1 MKRYVGA
8 RAAACVVSLAV
19 ALIAG
24 SVVPQAGAA
33 EKPGSSTSVSA
44 SSVSA
49 DTLTVSQPDATGGVI
64 VGVPSSFDRS
74 DEAAAPFEVDV
85 KQGSK
90 TVRVAATRRTSG
102 LALALVLDTSGS
114 MRGEPLAAAKKAAL
128 QFIDALPADAQVS
141 VSSFGATVKAGT
153 PFGTDKAVARRTVLG
168 LRAKGETAMRDA
180 VVAAIDSLRPVT
192 GRKAIV
198 VLSDGADTASKTDR
212 VATLTQVARAG
223 IGVHPIILRS
233 QGAAADA
240 GGEDPAAELIAIAGA
255 TRGIAVNTPSAAELG
270 SAFAQVAGI
279 VGSPLTF
286 TLPASV
292 DPAVPF
298 GVTVV
303 RRFAAGSQQWT
314 GSFGDVLVV
323 SSEPAFVAPV
333 ETIPAAV
340 AVAPAAAPA
349 VVADPV
355 QSGRGWLYLGTGS
368 LLALVALGAWF
379 VATMR
384 PRRRL
389 AAEFGVAHDPLL
401 TSLSGAVENV
411 AERLVKRHDSKGRLR
426 NLLEGTGWS
435 IDPGGF
441 LAAVGLSTIAAA
453 LLLLGVAGLL
463 WFMVALVV
471 VPAIAYLVVRIAADR
486 RRDLFESQFEG
497 TLQLMSNSL
506 RAGYGVN
513 QAMDTVARESASPT
527 SDEFLRALQEAR
539 LGQDQIVA
547 LRAMAQRVRSSDL
560 DWVID
565 AIEVN
570 REVGGSLMELFAS
583 VADTVRARAR
593 LARQVK
599 ALSAEGRLSAVVLV
613 LLPFVM
619 MGLLALI
626 NPNYIGA
633 LTGSDSGRVILLV
646 AAGFMGI
653 GVLWL
658 KKIVKVTL

>member
-1 MKRYVGA
+1 MKQRIGA
-8 RAAACVVSLAV
+8 RAAVGVVSLAV
-19 ALIAG
+19 ALMVG

-33 EKPGSSTSVSA
+33 EKPGSSISVTA
-44 SSVSA
+44 SSESGEA
-49 DTLTVSQPDATGGVI
+49 LSVSQPDANRSVI
-64 VGVPSSFDRS
+64 VGVPSSFDRAE
-74 DEAAAPFEVDV
+74 EAAAPFEVDV

-90 TVRVAATRRTSG
+90 TFRVAATRRTSA

-141 VSSFGATVKAGT
+141 VSSFGATVKTGT
-153 PFGTDKAVARRTVLG
+153 PFGTDKAVARRTVLA
-168 LRAKGETAMRDA
+168 LRARGETAMRDA
-180 VVAAIDSLRPVT
+180 VLAAVASLQPVA

-198 VLSDGADTASKTDR
+198 VLSDGADTVSKADR
-212 VATLTQVARAG
+212 VAALAQVTQAG
-223 IGVHPIILRS
+223 IGVHPIILGS
-233 QGAAADA
+233 LVAAADA
-240 GGEDPAAELIAIAGA
+240 AGEDPAAELAAIASA
-255 TRGIAVNTPSAAELG
+255 TAGTAVRTPSTAELG

-279 VGSPLTF
+279 VGSPLAF
-286 TLPASV
+286 TLPADV
-292 DPAVPF
+292 DPVVPF
-298 GVTVV
+298 GVTVT
-303 RRFAAGSQQWT
+303 RRFTAGPQQWT
-314 GSFGDVLVV
+314 GGFGDVLVV
-323 SSEPAFVAPV
+323 SSDPAFVAPV
-333 ETIPAAV
+333 ESIPAAGP
-340 AVAPAAAPA
+340 APAAAPA
-349 VVADPV
+349 VVAEPLR
-355 QSGRGWLYLGTGS
+355 SGRGWLYLGTGS
-368 LLALVALGAWF
+368 LLGLVALGAWF
-379 VATMR
+379 IATMR

-389 AAEFGVAHDPLL
+389 AAEYGVAHDPLL
-401 TSLSGAVENV
+401 TSLSGAVENI

-453 LLLLGVAGLL
+453 LLLLGLAGLL
-463 WFMVALVV
+463 WFLVALIV
-471 VPAIAYLVVRIAADR
+471 VPAVAYLVVRIAADR

-619 MGLLALI
+619 IGLLSLI
-626 NPNYIGA
+626 NPDYIGA

-658 KKIVKVTL
+658 RKIVKVTL